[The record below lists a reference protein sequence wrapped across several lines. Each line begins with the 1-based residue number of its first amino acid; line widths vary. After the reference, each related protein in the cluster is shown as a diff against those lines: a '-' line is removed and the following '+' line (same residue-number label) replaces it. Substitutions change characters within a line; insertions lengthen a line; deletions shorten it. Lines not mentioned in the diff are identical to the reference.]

1 MRHIFERVESGPARC
16 GAWSLSRGEGRGGAG
31 PVWGW
36 GGGGVGAGARTGTG
50 IPPHTYRQHIIKILT
65 HINKTSESK
74 IWHKK
79 MLKEVVHNDCKR
91 LRR

>member
-1 MRHIFERVESGPARC
+1 MRHVFARAWEAVQPGVARGRWAGGRGRGGGPAR
-16 GAWSLSRGEGRGGAG
+16 
-31 PVWGW
+31 